1 MKHSKPQRPARQ
13 GILPGRLPGRFLFTA
28 GAAFVA
34 LSVAGAAVRGDTVP
48 GAASVAEPAVPPAA
62 SFVAAGIV
70 PPAAGVVPA
79 AAGVVPPM
87 AGVVPPMA
95 GAAPAETTGPRAEAR
110 QDRRR
115 ARQDRDGDRRTRNR
129 ARRAERRGDRGR
141 RSSGRFDRGR
151 FDRERFDGRRA
162 LLSSR
167 VAERLEV
174 TEAQR
179 EELRTLL
186 RALADERRD
195 GRRAL
200 ADARRELARALRD
213 DDRPADEVR
222 ALGEAAGRL
231 QAEEGLRR
239 RTERERVA
247 AVLTE
252 EQRARWAEM
261 RQGARRGGDREQP
274 GEEDGNRGRR

>member
-13 GILPGRLPGRFLFTA
+13 WTLPGMLPGRFLFTA

-48 GAASVAEPAVPPAA
+48 GAAAVAEPAAVPPAA

-70 PPAAGVVPA
+70 PPAAGVLPP
-79 AAGVVPPM
+79 AAGVLPPA
-87 AGVVPPMA
+87 AGVLPPVA
-95 GAAPAETTGPRAEAR
+95 GAAPAEMTGQRAEAR

-115 ARQDRDGDRRTRNR
+115 AGRDRDGDRRDRNR
-129 ARRAERRGDRGR
+129 ARRSDRRGDRRGDR
-141 RSSGRFDRGR
+141 RSAGR

-162 LLSSR
+162 LLSRR

-186 RALADERRD
+186 RELADERRD

-239 RTERERVA
+239 RTGRERVA

-274 GEEDGNRGRR
+274 GEEEDGNRSRR

>member
-13 GILPGRLPGRFLFTA
+13 GMLSGMLPGRFLFTA

-48 GAASVAEPAVPPAA
+48 GAASIAEPAVPPAA

-70 PPAAGVVPA
+70 PPAAGVLPP
-79 AAGVVPPM
+79 AAGVVPPA
-87 AGVVPPMA
+87 AGVLPPMA
-95 GAAPAETTGPRAEAR
+95 GAAPAETTGQRAEAR

-115 ARQDRDGDRRTRNR
+115 ARRDRDGDRRDRNR
-129 ARRAERRGDRGR
+129 ARRSDRRGDRRGDR
-141 RSSGRFDRGR
+141 RSAGR
-151 FDRERFDGRRA
+151 FDRERFEVGMA
-162 LLSSR
+162 LLSR
-167 VAERLEV
+167 RAAERLEV

-186 RALADERRD
+186 RELADERRA

-213 DDRPADEVR
+213 DDRAADEVR

-239 RTERERVA
+239 RTGRERVA

-274 GEEDGNRGRR
+274 GEEDGNRRRR

>member
-1 MKHSKPQRPARQ
+1 MKHSKHSLPAR
-13 GILPGRLPGRFLFTA
+13 PGMFLLVA

-34 LSVAGAAVRGDTVP
+34 LSVAGAAVRGNNAVP
-48 GAASVAEPAVPPAA
+48 GTAAVLASGVPPAA
-62 SFVAAGIV
+62 SFVAAGIT
-70 PPAAGVVPA
+70 PPAPA
-79 AAGVVPPM
+79 AAPV
-87 AGVVPPMA
+87 
-95 GAAPAETTGPRAEAR
+95 ETTGQGAEAR
-110 QDRRR
+110 QERRR
-115 ARQDRDGDRRTRNR
+115 ARRDRAGERRDRNR
-129 ARRAERRGDRGR
+129 AWREERRRDR
-141 RSSGRFDRGR
+141 RSTGRFDRGH
-151 FDRERFDGRRA
+151 FDRGHFDRGHFDRGSFDGRRS
-162 LLSSR
+162 LLSAR

-179 EELRTLL
+179 EELRTLF
-186 RALADERRD
+186 RELADERRD

-231 QAEEGLRR
+231 QAEAGLRR
-239 RTERERVA
+239 RAERERVA

-261 RQGARRGGDREQP
+261 RRGGRRGGEREQP

>member
-13 GILPGRLPGRFLFTA
+13 RRLPGRFLFTA

-48 GAASVAEPAVPPAA
+48 GAASIAEPAVPPAA

-70 PPAAGVVPA
+70 PPAAGVVPPM
-79 AAGVVPPM
+79 AGVLPPA

-95 GAAPAETTGPRAEAR
+95 GAAPAGTAGQRAEAR

-115 ARQDRDGDRRTRNR
+115 ARRDRDGDRRDRNR
-129 ARRAERRGDRGR
+129 ARRSDRRGDRRGDR
-141 RSSGRFDRGR
+141 RSAGRFE
-151 FDRERFDGRRA
+151 RERFEAGRG
-162 LLSSR
+162 LLSRR

-186 RALADERRD
+186 RELADERRD

-239 RTERERVA
+239 RTGRERVA

-261 RQGARRGGDREQP
+261 RQGARRGGDRERP
-274 GEEDGNRGRR
+274 GEEDGNRSRR

>member
-1 MKHSKPQRPARQ
+1 MKHSKHQRPAR
-13 GILPGRLPGRFLFTA
+13 PGMFLLAA

-34 LSVAGAAVRGDTVP
+34 LSVAGAAVRGNAVP
-48 GAASVAEPAVPPAA
+48 GAAASVTASGVPPAA

-70 PPAAGVVPA
+70 PPVA
-79 AAGVVPPM
+79 AA
-87 AGVVPPMA
+87 
-95 GAAPAETTGPRAEAR
+95 APVEVADQRDDTR
-110 QDRRR
+110 QERRR
-115 ARQDRDGDRRTRNR
+115 ARRDRDRDGERRNR
-129 ARRAERRGDRGR
+129 ARRADRRGDRW
-141 RSSGRFDRGR
+141 STGRFDRGS
-151 FDRERFDGRRA
+151 FDGRLFDGRRG
-162 LLSSR
+162 LLSAR

-179 EELRTLL
+179 DELRTLF
-186 RALADERRD
+186 RELADERRD

-231 QAEEGLRR
+231 QADEGLRR

-261 RQGARRGGDREQP
+261 RRGGRRGGDREQP

>member
-1 MKHSKPQRPARQ
+1 MKHSKHSLPAR
-13 GILPGRLPGRFLFTA
+13 PGMFLLVA

-34 LSVAGAAVRGDTVP
+34 LSVAGAAVRGNNAVP
-48 GAASVAEPAVPPAA
+48 GMAPVLASGVPPAA
-62 SFVAAGIV
+62 SFVAAGIT
-70 PPAAGVVPA
+70 PPAPA
-79 AAGVVPPM
+79 
-87 AGVVPPMA
+87 
-95 GAAPAETTGPRAEAR
+95 AAPAETTGPRAEAR

-115 ARQDRDGDRRTRNR
+115 ARRDRAGERRDRNR
-129 ARRAERRGDRGR
+129 AWREERRRDR
-141 RSSGRFDRGR
+141 RSTGRFDRLDRGRFDRGR
-151 FDRERFDGRRA
+151 FDGGFFDGRRG
-162 LLSSR
+162 LLSAR

-174 TEAQR
+174 TESQR
-179 EELRTLL
+179 EELGTLF
-186 RALADERRD
+186 RELADERRD

-213 DDRPADEVR
+213 DERPADEVR

-231 QAEEGLRR
+231 QAEAGLRR
-239 RTERERVA
+239 RAERERVA

-261 RQGARRGGDREQP
+261 RRGGHRGGEREQP

>member
-1 MKHSKPQRPARQ
+1 M
-13 GILPGRLPGRFLFTA
+13 T
-28 GAAFVA
+28 
-34 LSVAGAAVRGDTVP
+34 
-48 GAASVAEPAVPPAA
+48 
-62 SFVAAGIV
+62 
-70 PPAAGVVPA
+70 
-79 AAGVVPPM
+79 
-87 AGVVPPMA
+87 
-95 GAAPAETTGPRAEAR
+95 ET
-110 QDRRR
+110 
-115 ARQDRDGDRRTRNR
+115 
-129 ARRAERRGDRGR
+129 
-141 RSSGRFDRGR
+141 
-151 FDRERFDGRRA
+151 
-162 LLSSR
+162 
-167 VAERLEV
+167 
-174 TEAQR
+174 QR

-186 RALADERRD
+186 RELSDERRD

-261 RQGARRGGDREQP
+261 RKGGARRGADREQP
-274 GEEDGNRGRR
+274 GEEDRDSGRR